1 MSQTDK
7 YCTKTSY
14 IRHNAAAAP
23 GVKVC
28 AIDIGYSGVKCY
40 TDNCRACFPSMAI
53 PSKEV
58 EFAGEANQTDIL
70 YRDEKGMWAVGS
82 LAVKGMSIRD
92 TNESEKTLYSRNRYD
107 SELFKIIYRV
117 GMALCLMEEPDI
129 GSGGDRPIVLQTGLP
144 PGYLKSDKRDILRV
158 LSGLH
163 LFEIKVGN
171 NEWKEIFFELKPEQV
186 KVMAQPLGSLYS
198 AAFDNNCRLI
208 PGAKQYFTSSL
219 LVLDPGFG
227 TCDTYAVRNR
237 TIDSSESFDNLGMRA
252 VYKLLSDKIYQMYG
266 EDIPV
271 HAIPKILLAGEV
283 AVLDKA
289 TICTTTH
296 PIREMLAECSEE
308 ICRRAIQK
316 IQSTYDYLREYRFL
330 LITGGTGEAW
340 MDRIRQH
347 FSGIQGLTI
356 LKGNQNDAGLPQ
368 IFSNVRGYY
377 FYQVGDQRKQAMNK

>member
-14 IRHNAAAAP
+14 FKHGAASVP

-40 TDNCRACFPSMAI
+40 TDNCRACFPSLAI
-53 PSKEV
+53 PTKEL
-58 EFAGEANQTDIL
+58 EFSGEESPTDIL

-82 LAVKGMSIRD
+82 MAVKGMSIRD

-107 SELFKIIYRV
+107 SDLFKIIFRV
-117 GMALCLMEEPDI
+117 GMALCLMEEPD
-129 GSGGDRPIVLQTGLP
+129 SGTGGTRPIILQTGLP
-144 PGYLKSDKRDILRV
+144 PAYLRSDKRDILRV
-158 LSGLH
+158 LSGFH
-163 LFEIKVGN
+163 FFEIKVGRN
-171 NEWKEIFFELKPEQV
+171 AWKEIFFELSPEQI

-198 AAFDNNCRLI
+198 AAFDNDCRLI

-227 TCDTYAVRNR
+227 TCDTYAVKNR

-252 VYKLLSDKIYQMYG
+252 VYKLLSDKIYQIYG

-271 HAIPKILLAGEV
+271 HAVPKILLSGEV
-283 AVLDKA
+283 EVLDKA
-289 TICTTTH
+289 TICTKAY
-296 PIREMLAECSEE
+296 PIQELLKECSEE
-308 ICRRAIQK
+308 ICRRVILK
-316 IQSTYDYLREYRFL
+316 IQSVYDYLREYRYL
-330 LITGGTGEAW
+330 LITGGAGEAW
-340 MDRIRQH
+340 MTEIKQY

-356 LKGNQNDAGLPQ
+356 LKGNQNDAALPQ

-377 FYQVGDQRKQAMNK
+377 LYQVGDQRKQAMSR